1 MTIYSFRVVART
13 ILDEVLVFRL
23 DFIELQLAYIVW
35 GPNERAHNRTA
46 FLTER
51 RRMMQER
58 ADYLDWLKAG
68 EEIDA
73 NATASEASETPIYSN
88 NAEWCLP

>member
-1 MTIYSFRVVART
+1 M
-13 ILDEVLVFRL
+13 FRL
-23 DFIELQLAYIVW
+23 DFNELQLAYVVRD
-35 GPNERAHNRTA
+35 PNERAYNRRA

-58 ADYLDWLKAG
+58 ADYLDRLKAG

-73 NATASEASETPIYSN
+73 NATASKASETPMFSN
-88 NAEWCLP
+88 NAEWRLP

>member
-1 MTIYSFRVVART
+1 MLA
-13 ILDEVLVFRL
+13 FRL
-23 DFIELQLAYIVW
+23 DFIELQLAYVVRDL
-35 GPNERAHNRTA
+35 NERVYNRTA

-58 ADYLDWLKAG
+58 VDYLDRLKAG

-73 NATASEASETPIYSN
+73 NATALKASETPMHSN
-88 NAEWCLP
+88 NAE